1 LIYSEAKLDFSYLW
15 YERNIV
21 LSPLCLQETK
31 ENFRRKYLSAVNLAC
46 MTRGS
51 GGCKHKNC
59 GLRYN
64 TMQFG
69 TPVPAASTF
78 STGIKKVK
86 SNPITGL
93 DRP

>member
-1 LIYSEAKLDFSYLW
+1 M
-15 YERNIV
+15 V
-21 LSPLCLQETK
+21 G
-31 ENFRRKYLSAVNLAC
+31 RKYTSISPMPLGNQRKFQEKNLSAVNLGY

-51 GGCKHKNC
+51 GGCKHKNY

-86 SNPITGL
+86 SNQITGL